1 MEVRIMDKP
10 IKEIKDR
17 IKIAMGYRN
26 ITPKELSDKTGI
38 PKSSISQYMS
48 GYTKPKQDRIFL
60 ICKALGINEA
70 WLIGYDVPMEG
81 EISPPMTS
89 NSATLTQKDEKD
101 IAKRLD
107 TMLEDLENNQ
117 QALMFN
123 GEALDETTK
132 ELLKASLENSLRV
145 AKINAK
151 EKFTPKKYRNN
162 KDK

>member
-1 MEVRIMDKP
+1 MDKP

-89 NSATLTQKDEKD
+89 TSATLTQKDEKD